1 MSANMNVTNADAK
14 KRILLVA
21 ANPSTSKSTGCS
33 IRFWWAELTH
43 P

>member
-21 ANPSTSKSTGCS
+21 ANPSTSKTTGCS